1 MQSAERTVQEVMST
15 ESRYIKHDTTIEQAA
30 KLMSDIDSGF
40 LPISDEDERKLVG
53 VITDRDIVVRA
64 VAEGKK
70 PGDTPV
76 TDCKSDK
83 VLYCYQNQPISE
95 AVASMQKQQVWRLVV
110 LDNDSDKNLTG
121 IVSVGDIMRAGEY
134 QKAQAAAKDIE
145 DAAA

>member
-1 MQSAERTVQEVMST
+1 MQSSEKTVQEVMST

-64 VAEGKK
+64 LAEGKK

-83 VLYCYQNQPISE
+83 VLYCYQNQSVGE
-95 AVASMQKQQVWRLVV
+95 AVSSMQKQQVWRLVV
-110 LDNDSDKNLTG
+110 LDNDTDKNLVG

-134 QKAQAAAKDIE
+134 ENAQAAAREIE
-145 DAAA
+145 QAVA

>member
-1 MQSAERTVQEVMST
+1 M
-15 ESRYIKHDTTIEQAA
+15 
-30 KLMSDIDSGF
+30 
-40 LPISDEDERKLVG
+40 
-53 VITDRDIVVRA
+53 
-64 VAEGKK
+64 
-70 PGDTPV
+70 
-76 TDCKSDK
+76 
-83 VLYCYQNQPISE
+83 LYCYQNQPISE